1 MPGERSVGICDS
13 VSEDANVA
21 VYVYTVRS
29 DEKVTVEGARRAP
42 PVGICNFTIIPSAIA
57 CVTIGIHTKRKIVII
72 EARRASP
79 VGTILRNSTII
90 I

>member
-57 CVTIGIHTKRKIVII
+57 CVTIGIHTKRKIII
-72 EARRASP
+72 EARRVP